1 MVIQITFNAASK
13 SLASGD
19 IKETVAMKRFGYLV
33 LLMAFSPSAYA
44 GDSFSFT
51 IAGHRIHIEASRHC
65 LSPSCVSVSIPGI
78 YSSRR
83 WDNRYRDRDD
93 GIDTA
98 ADAAPAK
105 PPVPAMEQVA
115 ARPAVPPVTKSV
127 AEPVVS
133 ASPPPAIAPP
143 AIAPPAVV
151 PPKPPAMTSTT
162 PVTTPTT
169 PPIEIPT
176 ARVPPV
182 TNAAPKLLKAVQK
195 QDEPAE
201 MPLGDWQTEGNTGSV
216 RIQRCGPALCG
227 YLLNPSTDT
236 LGESVLINMKPK
248 SADKWSGDIY
258 SRASGSSYYATMT
271 VKGPNTLRVEACALG
286 QFFCSGNVWNRIAK
300 PQDQMTSR
308 QVSPEPK
315 S

>member
-1 MVIQITFNAASK
+1 
-13 SLASGD
+13 
-19 IKETVAMKRFGYLV
+19 MKRFGYFI
-33 LLMAFSPSAYA
+33 LLMVFSPSAYA

-65 LSPSCVSVSIPGI
+65 FSPSCVFVSIPGV
-78 YSSRR
+78 YSTRR
-83 WDNRYRDRDD
+83 WDNRYRDRND

-98 ADAAPAK
+98 ADATPAK
-105 PPVPAMEQVA
+105 PPVSTMEQVA
-115 ARPAVPPVTKSV
+115 ARPAAPPVSKSV
-127 AEPVVS
+127 AGPVAS
-133 ASPPPAIAPP
+133 ASPPPGGPVAAALPSTAASP
-143 AIAPPAVV
+143 AIAPPIIV
-151 PPKPPAMTSTT
+151 PPPRPPAVTSTA
-162 PVTTPTT
+162 PVTPPTT

-176 ARVPPV
+176 ARVPAGAD
-182 TNAAPKLLKAVQK
+182 AAPKLLKVVQK

-227 YLLNPSTDT
+227 YLLNPSTNT
-236 LGESVLINMKPK
+236 VGEAVLINMKSK

-258 SRASGSSYYATMT
+258 SRASGSTYYAMMAI
-271 VKGPNTLRVEACALG
+271 KGPDVLRVEACALG

>member
-1 MVIQITFNAASK
+1 
-13 SLASGD
+13 
-19 IKETVAMKRFGYLV
+19 MKRVGYFI

-51 IAGHRIHIEASRHC
+51 VAGHRIHIEASRHC
-65 LSPSCVSVSIPGI
+65 FSPSCVFVSIPGV
-78 YSSRR
+78 YSTRR
-83 WDNRYRDRDD
+83 WDNRYRDRND

-98 ADAAPAK
+98 ADATPEK
-105 PPVPAMEQVA
+105 
-115 ARPAVPPVTKSV
+115 PAVSKSV
-127 AEPVVS
+127 AEPVGS
-133 ASPPPAIAPP
+133 ALPPAASVAAALPSTAASPAIAPP
-143 AIAPPAVV
+143 IIMPPPRPLAV
-151 PPKPPAMTSTT
+151 TSTA
-162 PVTTPTT
+162 PVTPPTT
-169 PPIEIPT
+169 PPIEIPNT
-176 ARVPPV
+176 RVPPV
-182 TNAAPKLLKAVQK
+182 ADAAPKLLKVVQK

-227 YLLNPSTDT
+227 YLLNPSTNT
-236 LGESVLINMKPK
+236 IGEAVLINMKPK

-258 SRASGSSYYATMT
+258 SRASGSTYYATMAT
-271 VKGPNTLRVEACALG
+271 KGPDALRVEACALG

>member
-1 MVIQITFNAASK
+1 
-13 SLASGD
+13 
-19 IKETVAMKRFGYLV
+19 MKRFGYFI

-51 IAGHRIHIEASRHC
+51 IAGHWIHIEASRHC
-65 LSPSCVSVSIPGI
+65 FSPSCVFVSIPGV
-78 YSSRR
+78 YSTRR
-83 WDNRYRDRDD
+83 WDNRYRDRND

-98 ADAAPAK
+98 AAATPAK
-105 PPVPAMEQVA
+105 PPVSTVEQVA
-115 ARPAVPPVTKSV
+115 ARPAAPPVSKS
-127 AEPVVS
+127 APVIAALPS
-133 ASPPPAIAPP
+133 TAASLAIAPP
-143 AIAPPAVV
+143 IVVPPPRPPAV
-151 PPKPPAMTSTT
+151 TSTT
-162 PVTTPTT
+162 PVTPPTT
-169 PPIEIPT
+169 PPIGIPT
-176 ARVPPV
+176 ARVPPGAD
-182 TNAAPKLLKAVQK
+182 AAPKLLKVVQK

-227 YLLNPSTDT
+227 YLLNPSTNT
-236 LGESVLINMKPK
+236 VGEAVLINMKPK

-258 SRASGSSYYATMT
+258 SRASGSSYYATMAIQ
-271 VKGPNTLRVEACALG
+271 GPDALRVEACALG

-300 PQDQMTSR
+300 PQDQITSR

>member
-1 MVIQITFNAASK
+1 
-13 SLASGD
+13 
-19 IKETVAMKRFGYLV
+19 MKRFGYLV

-51 IAGHRIHIEASRHC
+51 IAGHRIHVEAPRHC
-65 LSPSCVSVSIPGI
+65 LSPSCVSVSIPGV
-78 YSSRR
+78 YSKRR
-83 WDNRYRDRDD
+83 RDDRYRDRNDE
-93 GIDTA
+93 IA

-105 PPVPAMEQVA
+105 PPVAAVEQVA
-115 ARPAVPPVTKSV
+115 ACPTVSPVSKS
-127 AEPVVS
+127 AEPVV
-133 ASPPPAIAPP
+133 AALPSPAAPPGIAPP
-143 AIAPPAVV
+143 IIVRPPTVA
-151 PPKPPAMTSTT
+151 STA
-162 PVTTPTT
+162 PVTPPTT

-182 TNAAPKLLKAVQK
+182 TDAAPKLLKAVQK

-201 MPLGDWQTEGNTGSV
+201 MPLGDWQTEGSTGSV

-227 YLLNPSTDT
+227 YLLNPSTNT

-248 SADKWSGDIY
+248 STDKWSGDIY